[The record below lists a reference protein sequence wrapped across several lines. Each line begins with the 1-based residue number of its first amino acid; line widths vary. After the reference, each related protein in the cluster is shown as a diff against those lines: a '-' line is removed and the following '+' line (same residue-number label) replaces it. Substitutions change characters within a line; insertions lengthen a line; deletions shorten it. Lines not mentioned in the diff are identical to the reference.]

1 MDRANVGPDS
11 LDDREF
17 QKWASKQGYS
27 YSGNGKYYT
36 DPEDAMNASIPQS
49 MIGPFDYRFRLKGPA
64 ISKQQVLAAYAQSQ
78 RDTMQLQGMQNAM
91 AYQKAAMSE
100 NSPEQQYV
108 RQQMVLANQTAA
120 PGQDIY
126 SQRLAQ
132 MMTSGFTPDDPSYQW
147 RMQQGQLA
155 LERSAAAKGMLGSG
169 GLAAA
174 LTDYGQKTGA
184 QEYAAQFGRLLQ
196 GASLAND
203 QFKSIY
209 GNLGNALQIYQQGQ
223 QVAQGWGT
231 QAQNWNRVTL
241 GQGELGVQQ
250 GQLGVQQGQ
259 LGLANRKQSFAE
271 ETAKNQDLGAAQAL
285 QDRQSYLAN
294 LARPTTSSGYDSSSG
309 SNSYTY
315 YPVPTQSTSGGSY
328 GYVQN
333 NSTGSST
340 TFNQGQS
347 QYTPAFSAPTAASSP
362 TDAGSTYFE
371 YDQ

>member
-1 MDRANVGPDS
+1 MDPNS
-11 LDDREF
+11 LNDRDF
-17 QKWASKQGYS
+17 QRWAQTQGYYYSTNGNYYSSQEDASK
-27 YSGNGKYYT
+27 
-36 DPEDAMNASIPQS
+36 ASVPSS
-49 MIGPFDYRFRLKGPA
+49 MIGPFDYRF
-64 ISKQQVLAAYAQSQ
+64 QVTAAPLSRQDILAKYAQSQ
-78 RDTMQLQGMQNAM
+78 RDTMQLQGMQNSL
-91 AYQKAAMSE
+91 AYQKAAMSAD
-100 NSPEQQYV
+100 SPEQQYV
-108 RQQMVLANQTAA
+108 RQQMALANQTAA

-196 GASLAND
+196 GANLAND
-203 QFKSIY
+203 QFKLIY

-259 LGLANRKQSFAE
+259 LGLASRKQSFAE
-271 ETAKNQDLGAAQAL
+271 ETAKNQELGASQAI

-294 LARPTTSSGYDSSSG
+294 LAKPATSSGYGSNMNSSSY
-309 SNSYTY
+309 SY
-315 YPVPTQSTSGGSY
+315 YPVPTQNTSGGSY

-333 NSTGSST
+333 NSTGAST

-347 QYTPAFSAPTAASSP
+347 TYTPASSSAPTASSAP

>member
-1 MDRANVGPDS
+1 MDPSS
-11 LDDREF
+11 LNDRDF
-17 QKWASKQGYS
+17 QRWAQTQGLY
-27 YSGNGKYYT
+27 YSGNGNYYT
-36 DPEDAMNASIPQS
+36 SQQDASNASVPLS
-49 MIGPFDYRFRLKGPA
+49 ALSPGDYRFNVTTSGL
-64 ISKQQVLAAYAQSQ
+64 SKEQVLAKYAQSQ
-78 RDTMQLQGMQNAM
+78 RDTMQLQGMQNST
-91 AYQKAAMSE
+91 AYQKAAMSPD
-100 NSPEQQYV
+100 SPEQQYV
-108 RQQMVLANQTAA
+108 RQQMALANQTAA

-196 GASLAND
+196 GANLAND
-203 QFKSIY
+203 QFKLIY

-259 LGLANRKQSFAE
+259 LGLASRKQSFAE
-271 ETAKNQDLGAAQAL
+271 ETAKNQELGASQAI

-294 LARPTTSSGYDSSSG
+294 LAKPASSGYGSNMNSSSY
-309 SNSYTY
+309 SY
-315 YPVPTQSTSGGSY
+315 YPVPTQNTSGGSY

-333 NSTGSST
+333 NSTGAST

-347 QYTPAFSAPTAASSP
+347 TYTPASSSAPTASSAP

>member
-1 MDRANVGPDS
+1 MDPNS
-11 LDDREF
+11 LNDRDF
-17 QKWASKQGYS
+17 QRWAQTQGYYYSTNGNYYSSQEDASK
-27 YSGNGKYYT
+27 
-36 DPEDAMNASIPQS
+36 ASVPSS
-49 MIGPFDYRFRLKGPA
+49 MIGPFDYRF
-64 ISKQQVLAAYAQSQ
+64 QVTAAPLSRQDILAKYAQSQ
-78 RDTMQLQGMQNAM
+78 RDTMQLQGMQNST
-91 AYQKAAMSE
+91 AYQKAAMSPD
-100 NSPEQQYV
+100 SPEQQYV
-108 RQQMVLANQTAA
+108 RQQMALANQTAA

-174 LTDYGQKTGA
+174 LTDYGQRSGA

-294 LARPTTSSGYDSSSG
+294 LARPETSSDYESRSAVVGYK
-309 SNSYTY
+309 Y
-315 YPVPTQSTSGGSY
+315 YPVTSGASY
-328 GYVQN
+328 GYAQN
-333 NSTGSST
+333 NSTGAT
-340 TFNQGQS
+340 ATFNQGGYT
-347 QYTPAFSAPTAASSP
+347 YTPGSSAPTASSSP

>member
-1 MDRANVGPDS
+1 MDPSS
-11 LDDREF
+11 LNDQDF
-17 QKWASKQGYS
+17 QRWAQAQGYYYSPNGSYYSNQEDASK
-27 YSGNGKYYT
+27 
-36 DPEDAMNASIPQS
+36 ASVPSS
-49 MIGPFDYRFRLKGPA
+49 MIGPFDYRF
-64 ISKQQVLAAYAQSQ
+64 QVTTAPLSRQDVLTRYAQSQ
-78 RDTMQLQGMQNAM
+78 RDTMQLQGMQNAV
-91 AYQKAAMSE
+91 AYQRAAMSAD
-100 NSPEQQYV
+100 SPEQQYMR
-108 RQQMVLANQTAA
+108 RQMAIADQTPA

-155 LERSAAAKGMLGSG
+155 LERSAAAKGMMGSG

-174 LTDYGQKTGA
+174 LTDYGQRSGA

-259 LGLANRKQSFAE
+259 LGLASRKQSFAE
-271 ETAKNQDLGAAQAL
+271 ETARNQDLGAAQAI

-294 LARPTTSSGYDSSSG
+294 LARPTSPGYG
-309 SNSYTY
+309 SNTGANTYSY
-315 YPVPTQSTSGGSY
+315 YPVPSQTTSGGSY

-333 NSTGSST
+333 NSTGAST

-347 QYTPAFSAPTAASSP
+347 TYTPASSAPTASSSP

-371 YDQ
+371 YDR